1 MSSETGE
8 LRRAISGRML
18 IVFIIGDILGAGIYL
33 LVRNLAR
40 EVGGVV
46 WLPLAIGF
54 AVSALTAASY
64 AELVGKYPRAAGA
77 ALYTHRAFGKP
88 FVTFIVAFA
97 VMMSGIASA
106 SAASVAFGSTYLQAL
121 APIPWLPAA
130 FSFLALITVVNF
142 IGISHSV
149 KVNLVLTLIEVSG
162 LIIVLVVGTLGL
174 LRGAGDPARALVL
187 DAPKGA
193 LLGLV
198 GATAIGFYAL
208 LGFEDSV
215 NLAEET
221 EQPHRTFPRA
231 LFTGIAIT
239 GIVYVAVAFVAVA
252 LVPPAELAESPA
264 PLLIVVRSAGVE
276 FPDKLF
282 AGIAL
287 LAICNTAL
295 INMIMA
301 SRLMYG
307 MANERIVPAWF
318 ARVHK
323 TRQTPY
329 VAILFTTA
337 IAAAL
342 IASGAFRDVAATRET
357 FRDLADTTVLL
368 LLLVFTTTN
377 VCVLVL
383 RKRPVDHPHFKTPPW
398 APVLG
403 AVSTLVLASP
413 ITGRPGR
420 VYLIA
425 GILVGIGGLLWGIN
439 RLVAGKP
446 TTELDPEK
454 LVK

>member
-1 MSSETGE
+1 MSSESAG

-18 IVFIIGDILGAGIYL
+18 IVFIVGDILGAGIYL
-33 LVRNLAR
+33 LVRNLAA

-77 ALYTHRAFGKP
+77 ALYTHRAFGRP
-88 FVTFIVAFA
+88 FITFLVAFA

-106 SAASVAFGSTYLQAL
+106 SAAAVAFGSTYLQVFAD
-121 APIPWLPAA
+121 IPWLLA
-130 FSFLALITVVNF
+130 SFFFLSLVMVVNF

-149 KVNLVLTLIEVSG
+149 KVNLVLTVIEVLG
-162 LIIVLVVGTLGL
+162 LVIVLVVGAIGMV
-174 LRGAGDPARALVL
+174 RGESEPARAFVL

-193 LLGLV
+193 VLGLI

-208 LGFEDSV
+208 IGFEDSV

-221 EQPHRTFPRA
+221 HQPHRTFPRA
-231 LFTGIAIT
+231 LFAGIAIT
-239 GIVYVAVAFVAVA
+239 GFMYVAVSFVAVS
-252 LVPPAELAESPA
+252 LVPPEELAQAPG
-264 PLLIVVRSAGVE
+264 PLLVVVERAGVS
-276 FPDKLF
+276 FPPELF

-301 SRLMYG
+301 SRLLYG
-307 MANERIVPAWF
+307 MANERILPSPF
-318 ARVHK
+318 ARIHAR
-323 TRQTPY
+323 RQTPW
-329 VAILFTTA
+329 VAILFTTG

-342 IASGAFRDVAATRET
+342 ITSGAFRGVGATREA
-357 FRDLADTTVLL
+357 FADLANTTVLL
-368 LLLVFTTTN
+368 LVLVFAVVN
-377 VCVLVL
+377 ICVLVL
-383 RKRPVDHPHFKTPPW
+383 RKRPVEHPHFKTPIW

-413 ITGRPGR
+413 LTGRPGR

-425 GILVGIGGLLWGIN
+425 GVLVGIGMLLWGIN
-439 RLVAGKP
+439 RLITGKR
-446 TTELDPEK
+446 TADIDAEN

>member
-1 MSSETGE
+1 MTSE

-64 AELVGKYPRAAGA
+64 AELVGKFPRAAGA

-88 FVTFIVAFA
+88 FITFIVAFA

-106 SAASVAFGSTYLQAL
+106 SAASVAFGSTYLQAF
-121 APIPWLPAA
+121 AAIPWLPAA
-130 FSFLALITVVNF
+130 FFFLVVITLVNF

-149 KVNLVLTLIEVSG
+149 KVNLVLTFIEVSG
-162 LIIVLVVGTLGL
+162 LVIVLVVGAIGL
-174 LRGAGDPARALVL
+174 FRGEGDASRAFVL

-208 LGFEDSV
+208 IGFEDSV

-221 EQPHRTFPRA
+221 EEPHRTFPRA
-231 LFTGIAIT
+231 LFIGIALT
-239 GIVYVAVAFVAVA
+239 GVIYVAVSFIAVA
-252 LVPPAELAESPA
+252 MVPPADLAASKQG
-264 PLLIVVRSAGVE
+264 PLLLVVRASGVN
-276 FPDKLF
+276 FPEQLF

-301 SRLMYG
+301 SRLLYG
-307 MANERIVPAWF
+307 MANERIVPAAF

-323 TRQTPY
+323 GRKTPY

-342 IASGAFRDVAATRET
+342 ITSGAFRDAAATRET

-368 LLLVFTTTN
+368 LLLVFATVN
-377 VCVLVL
+377 ICVLVL
-383 RKRPVDHPHFKTPPW
+383 RKRPVEHPHFKTPVW

-403 AVSTLVLASP
+403 AISTLVLASP
-413 ITGRPGR
+413 LTGRPGR

-425 GILVGIGGLLWGIN
+425 AILVGIGAVLWGIN
-439 RLVAGKP
+439 RLVTGKRI
-446 TTELDPEK
+446 TELDAEN